1 MNMKTLLALSIAT
14 ALTACAN
21 ADQLSILDKN
31 EIASSSALAAPNAA
45 SEPVA
50 ASESTAQNTHTESYV
65 CNNGMTVHTRYQE
78 AGEENAKVNLRVDAL
93 NASAILTEAVSGSG
107 VRYVGQLGT
116 HQAEWHEKNGEA
128 AFAFSDTQGKNVE
141 TVCRITH

>member
-31 EIASSSALAAPNAA
+31 EIASPSALAAPNAA
-45 SEPVA
+45 SEP
-50 ASESTAQNTHTESYV
+50 TAQNTHTESYV

>member
-31 EIASSSALAAPNAA
+31 EIASPSALAAPN
-45 SEPVA
+45 A